1 MEWVT
6 TSPILSYKDFGF
18 CDKDVINEYYNKD
31 KRSVIIGNDVW
42 IGDNVIIFE
51 GVKIGDGAVI
61 GANSVITK
69 DVPSYAV
76 VVGVNRLI
84 KYRFHNDIIEKLL
97 YIKWWNWSDD
107 KIKNNLE
114 LFYDIEKFVDKF
126 YKEDEQI

>member
-18 CDKDVINEYYNKD
+18 CDRDVINEYYNKD

-61 GANSVITK
+61 GAHSVITK
-69 DVPSYAV
+69 DVPLYAV
-76 VVGVNRLI
+76 VVGVNHLI

-114 LFYDIEKFVDKF
+114 LFYDIEKFVDKI